1 MFVSGRTSRKALKG
15 HAEYGIIVSAES
27 ASSKLSRTANFSLVV
42 QNCALM
48 INVSPLNSYVTFHMG
63 IAQQLF
69 IVHKYRTSILAEYSP
84 NFALRMYIDA
94 LDCYIP
100 QMSDTFDICS
110 DPWDFW
116 GHLLCRNSKGN
127 QTWNEILK
135 QVMQRYVHTKNTT
148 RRFDLICAVL

>member
-63 IAQQLF
+63 IA
-69 IVHKYRTSILAEYSP
+69 
-84 NFALRMYIDA
+84 
-94 LDCYIP
+94 
-100 QMSDTFDICS
+100 
-110 DPWDFW
+110 
-116 GHLLCRNSKGN
+116 
-127 QTWNEILK
+127 
-135 QVMQRYVHTKNTT
+135 
-148 RRFDLICAVL
+148 